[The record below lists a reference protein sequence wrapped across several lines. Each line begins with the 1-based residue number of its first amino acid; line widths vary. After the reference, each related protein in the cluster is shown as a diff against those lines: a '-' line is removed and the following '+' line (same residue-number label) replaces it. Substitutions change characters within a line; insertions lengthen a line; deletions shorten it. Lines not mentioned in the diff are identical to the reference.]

1 MLGAVLALEWAGPL
15 GREPRRRSPR
25 RPPALRVVRPAG
37 APLPRLDGTTVLVV
51 DDDADARD
59 VVRQMLEPLGA
70 RVVVVANGPEALAL
84 WRRAAAHIVLLDLL
98 MPGMDG
104 FRVIRAL
111 RDQPRGGRLPI
122 VAMTALGTETDYY
135 RTWEAGFDGHLTK
148 PVEHGDLASVV
159 QVLTRR
165 RAGPSGGW
173 WGVGSAAGPRR
184 PRRRR

>member
-1 MLGAVLALEWAGPL
+1 VPGAVLALECAGPRS
-15 GREPRRRSPR
+15 REPRKQVPR
-25 RPPALRVVRPAG
+25 RPPPLRAVPPAG
-37 APLPRLDGTTVLVV
+37 APLPRLDGITVLVV
-51 DDDADARD
+51 DDDPDARD
-59 VVRQMLEPLGA
+59 VARQMLEPLGA
-70 RVVVVANGPEALAL
+70 RVVVAPNGPEALAL

-111 RDQPRGGRLPI
+111 RDHPRGARLPV

-148 PVEHGDLASVV
+148 PVEHGDLASVI